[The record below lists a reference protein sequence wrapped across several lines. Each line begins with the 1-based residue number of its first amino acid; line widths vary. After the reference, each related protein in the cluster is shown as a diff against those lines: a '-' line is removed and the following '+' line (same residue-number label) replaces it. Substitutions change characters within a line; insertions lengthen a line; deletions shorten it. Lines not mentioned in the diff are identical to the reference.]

1 MTRYRERIPGGR
13 AAGMS
18 PKDFAKTSLAAG
30 IEVEMEHTTS
40 RAIAREIAMD
50 HLAEDPHYYLKLAL
64 IEAHPPKAK
73 RKSRKKAKR

>member
-1 MTRYRERIPGGR
+1 MTRYRERIPGGK

-40 RAIAREIAMD
+40 PVIAREIAMD
-50 HLAEDPHYYLKLAL
+50 HIAEDPHYYLKLAL
-64 IEAHPPKAK
+64 IETHHAKPKA
-73 RKSRKKAKR
+73 RKKKELQR